1 MNDAVMLEGDM
12 SAVDAAPDPAPAFDY
27 EVWLEAVLSI
37 ARHYRLECS
46 AQSVRLAAQWTEG
59 ASVEDVVRQMAR
71 QAGLNCA

>member
-37 ARHYRLECS
+37 ARH
-46 AQSVRLAAQWTEG
+46 
-59 ASVEDVVRQMAR
+59 
-71 QAGLNCA
+71 